1 MFVRGLWTASLR
13 FDDIGQGSPARVLVF
28 YKCINALG
36 SKDHI
41 HQQCPSHKTPH
52 SYEIRGLLKMNH
64 HHAMP
69 LLDIRTGAAMI
80 VSWIH
85 WQCTDIFAN
94 CQRYISIF
102 IKSITQLIYI

>member
-1 MFVRGLWTASLR
+1 
-13 FDDIGQGSPARVLVF
+13 
-28 YKCINALG
+28 
-36 SKDHI
+36 
-41 HQQCPSHKTPH
+41 
-52 SYEIRGLLKMNH
+52 LKMNH